1 MSREILV
8 LGAQGSGKTLFIR
21 NVQNYLEN
29 IGNLPCRFCNDRIVV
44 NEIVGSHHIASESTI
59 PTVGVELTE
68 IELDK
73 EPFSMRE
80 IGAVLCSK
88 WDTYLM
94 DKHCVSL
101 IFIIDI
107 SDSGMLGTSLVLLHE
122 LLVKQSVT
130 TQKPILI
137 VLNKTDMCNSI
148 AKETNKNYLQLQD
161 LQMQWGNIIIVEG
174 TCLLPWSACEK
185 AVNFLQTVAEQLKRD

>member
-1 MSREILV
+1 
-8 LGAQGSGKTLFIR
+8 
-21 NVQNYLEN
+21 
-29 IGNLPCRFCNDRIVV
+29 
-44 NEIVGSHHIASESTI
+44 
-59 PTVGVELTE
+59 
-68 IELDK
+68 
-73 EPFSMRE
+73 
-80 IGAVLCSK
+80 
-88 WDTYLM
+88 
-94 DKHCVSL
+94 
-101 IFIIDI
+101 
-107 SDSGMLGTSLVLLHE
+107 MLGTSLVLLHE